1 MRPAMVL
8 SFVAAQPNGAGYS
21 SPGSGGVGGRAPK
34 VRVLADK
41 NFELL
46 KADARHGSLHLK
58 KIAADVYSVR
68 VGLEYRALA
77 FDRGTHLTWFWI
89 GPHDEYERLIS

>member
-1 MRPAMVL
+1 ML
-8 SFVAAQPNGAGYS
+8 
-21 SPGSGGVGGRAPK
+21 RALKHRAHADFWFHYRRLPPP
-34 VRVLADK
+34 VRALADK

-46 KADARHGSLHLK
+46 KATPRHGSLQLK

-68 VGLEYRALA
+68 VGLEHRALA
-77 FDRGTHLTWFWI
+77 FDRGTHLTWYWI

>member
-1 MRPAMVL
+1 M
-8 SFVAAQPNGAGYS
+8 
-21 SPGSGGVGGRAPK
+21 GGRAPK

-89 GPHDEYERLIS
+89 GPHDEYERVIS

>member
-1 MRPAMVL
+1 ML
-8 SFVAAQPNGAGYS
+8 
-21 SPGSGGVGGRAPK
+21 RALKHRAHADFWFHYRQLPPP
-34 VRVLADK
+34 VRALADK

-46 KADARHGSLHLK
+46 KANPRHGSLHLK

-77 FDRGTHLTWFWI
+77 FDRGTHLTWLWI

>member
-1 MRPAMVL
+1 ML
-8 SFVAAQPNGAGYS
+8 
-21 SPGSGGVGGRAPK
+21 RALKHRAHADFWFHYRRLPPK

>member
-1 MRPAMVL
+1 
-8 SFVAAQPNGAGYS
+8 
-21 SPGSGGVGGRAPK
+21 

-68 VGLEYRALA
+68 VGLEYRAPA
-77 FDRGTHLTWFWI
+77 FDRGHTPHLVLDR
-89 GPHDEYERLIS
+89 PAR

>member
-1 MRPAMVL
+1 MGDRRD
-8 SFVAAQPNGAGYS
+8 QPPCRSNALFNC
-21 SPGSGGVGGRAPK
+21 
-34 VRVLADK
+34 RV
-41 NFELL
+41 N
-46 KADARHGSLHLK
+46 K

-68 VGLEYRALA
+68 VGLEFRALA